1 MTYNCTM
8 VQECKSKSP
17 NLPLDRCCAR
27 AESLLEPEF
36 FRALGDPTRVA
47 VLLRLAEL
55 GEPSTV
61 TQVACCCSVDLSV
74 VSRHLAVLRR
84 AGIVAGEKRG
94 KEMLHRIRYAT
105 LAATLRSMADA
116 IEACCPSDDP
126 ADNHLDNHPDI
137 PETEE
142 ISP

>member
-1 MTYNCTM
+1 LDEIYNCTM
-8 VQECKSKSP
+8 VQECKSEPQNQK
-17 NLPLDRCCAR
+17 LRQCCAR
-27 AESLLEPEF
+27 AERLLEPEL
-36 FRALGDPTRVA
+36 FRALGDPTRAA
-47 VLLRLAEL
+47 VLIRLAEL

-61 TQVACCCSVDLSV
+61 TQVACCCPVDLSV

-116 IEACCPSDDP
+116 IEACCPTDDP
-126 ADNHLDNHPDI
+126 PNKHSEI
-137 PETEE
+137 EE